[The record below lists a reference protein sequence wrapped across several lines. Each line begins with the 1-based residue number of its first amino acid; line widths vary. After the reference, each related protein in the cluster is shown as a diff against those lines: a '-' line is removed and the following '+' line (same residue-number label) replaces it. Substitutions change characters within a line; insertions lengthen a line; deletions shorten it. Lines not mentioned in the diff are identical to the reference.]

1 MTQRREI
8 TLDPAKQRSSRGMRL
23 FLNPEWVHYGGPIVT
38 VEDYLKWYNVFV
50 IQPDGSIVVASEAYS
65 DLWYSMEG
73 RMPSAKSFYGDH
85 CWHPGGIEMF
95 AELIGGVVDPD
106 ALGALTVR
114 WIREC
119 QGKDLIE
126 L

>member
-1 MTQRREI
+1 MNKRRET
-8 TLDPAKQRSSRGMRL
+8 TLVPSEQRSNRGMRL
-23 FLNPEWVHYGGPIVT
+23 FLNQDWVHYGGPIVT
-38 VEDYLKWYNVFV
+38 VEDYIKWYDVYV

-65 DLWYSMEG
+65 EIWDSMER
-73 RMPSAKSFYGDH
+73 RMKKSFFGDH
-85 CWHPGGIEMF
+85 CWHPGGIELF

-114 WIREC
+114 WITEC
-119 QGKDLIE
+119 QGKDLID